1 MEHILSFIVGLVIG
15 ILIMIIIHRFQ
26 KKDSEEVVKELFE
39 KANIEKEKNLEI
51 ILSKI
56 KESFGSLSHEAL
68 IKNTE
73 EFLKLADVS
82 LSKQTQSGVKD
93 LEGKKQ
99 LIDQSLESIK
109 NEMEK
114 VQSLVKDFEKDRES
128 KFGQLSEQLQ
138 STAEQTSKL
147 RETTNRLSNALV
159 STKVRAQ
166 WGERMAEDILRLIGF
181 IERINYCKQRVVSES
196 TKRPDYTFY
205 LPQHLK
211 LNMDVK
217 FPLDNY
223 VKYLEV
229 ESEIERKNFKDLFL
243 KDVRMRI
250 KEVTTKDYIN
260 PSDNTIDYVLVFI
273 PNEQVYGFINE
284 QEITILVEALKNKV
298 IICSPFTL
306 YAILSIIRQAVV
318 LPTS

>member
-1 MEHILSFIVGLVIG
+1 MIKMEHILSFIVGLVIG

-68 IKNTE
+68 IKKTE

-82 LSKQTQSGVKD
+82 LSKQTQSV
-93 LEGKKQ
+93 
-99 LIDQSLESIK
+99 
-109 NEMEK
+109 
-114 VQSLVKDFEKDRES
+114 VKDFEKDRES

-166 WGERMAEDILRLIGF
+166 
-181 IERINYCKQRVVSES
+181 
-196 TKRPDYTFY
+196 
-205 LPQHLK
+205 
-211 LNMDVK
+211 
-217 FPLDNY
+217 
-223 VKYLEV
+223 
-229 ESEIERKNFKDLFL
+229 
-243 KDVRMRI
+243 
-250 KEVTTKDYIN
+250 
-260 PSDNTIDYVLVFI
+260 
-273 PNEQVYGFINE
+273 
-284 QEITILVEALKNKV
+284 
-298 IICSPFTL
+298 
-306 YAILSIIRQAVV
+306 
-318 LPTS
+318 